1 MFTQFASRP
10 SDRAKVGLSEA
21 HVEASRLKTAE
32 ENYDLIVRTSIADG
46 LRNLLG
52 ESAATATL
60 YHLQFPSSTE
70 SPKVLSEKLRSLFRD
85 GAEIIER
92 IIVKELFQNLA
103 LSYEDSSHFDFNSYL
118 THAKKMYVASAKRFE
133 Q

>member
-1 MFTQFASRP
+1 MFSQSPVRSTNP
-10 SDRAKVGLSEA
+10 AKSGLSEA
-21 HVEASRLKTAE
+21 NVEASRLKTAE
-32 ENYDLIVRTSIADG
+32 ESYDLIVRTSIADG

-60 YHLQFPSSTE
+60 YHLQFHSTIG
-70 SPKVLSEKLRSLFRD
+70 SPKLLSEKLHSLFRD

-103 LSYEDSSHFDFNSYL
+103 LSYEDSSHFDFNSCL
-118 THAKKMYVASAKRFE
+118 TRAKKMFLASPKRF
-133 Q
+133 